1 MQPQSLAPGGTGP
14 TPWIWIVASHRRLK
28 NEHGQLQLFT
38 LVDEGGLRA
47 AAALGLQPVSF
58 PLVPTAHLLQR
69 LDRVDGVFLGGSSTD
84 VDPAHFGEAP
94 ARPETELDHER
105 EAVSLPLVRLCIEHG
120 VPLMGTCRGSHEI
133 NVALG
138 GSLHQDLKAR
148 GGGVQHWEDPE
159 ESLEEV
165 YAPRH
170 AVTLVPDGALARIA
184 GRDHLRV
191 SSLHSQ
197 GVRQLGKGLVAEA
210 HAEDGL
216 IEAFRWHDEQL
227 FAWGFQFHPEWG
239 HEKDA
244 AYGRIMAAFVTAC
257 RSRAARRRRQESTGP
272 DTQEER
278 PHPVFPAV
286 ASPGAENG

>member
-1 MQPQSLAPGGTGP
+1 MRCSNPTSMQPPQPLAPGAIGP
-14 TPWIWIVASHRRLK
+14 MPWVWIVASHRRLK
-28 NEHGQLQLFT
+28 NEHGKVQLFT

-47 AAALGLQPVSF
+47 ASALGLQPVSF
-58 PLVPTAHLLQR
+58 PLVPASHLRQL

-84 VDPAHFGEAP
+84 VDPAHYGEAP

-105 EAVSLPLVRLCIEHG
+105 EAVSLALVRLCIEEG

-138 GSLHQDLKAR
+138 GSLHQDLKSR
-148 GGGVQHWEDPE
+148 NGGVQHWEDPE
-159 ESLEEV
+159 ESIEEV

-170 AVTLVPDGALARIA
+170 AVTLVPDGALALIA
-184 GRDHLRV
+184 GRTHLRV

-197 GVRQLGKGLVAEA
+197 GVRHLGKGLVVEA
-210 HAEDGL
+210 RADDGL
-216 IEAFRWHDEQL
+216 IEAFRWHDEQR

-244 AYGRIMAAFVTAC
+244 AYGSIMAAFVKAC
-257 RSRAARRRRQESTGP
+257 RSRARRRQGQEST
-272 DTQEER
+272 E
-278 PHPVFPAV
+278 
-286 ASPGAENG
+286 S